1 MPEQSR
7 RNHTSVVQ
15 HQQVIRTQEIR
26 EVSESKINVFA
37 RTPLEVEHAC
47 GCPIGQWAL
56 CDEFFREVKI
66 EVRDEH
72 SPIIEA
78 VNL

>member
-7 RNHTSVVQ
+7 WNHTSVIH
-15 HQQVIRTQEIR
+15 HQQVIRMEEVR

-37 RTPLEVEHAC
+37 RTPLEMEHAR